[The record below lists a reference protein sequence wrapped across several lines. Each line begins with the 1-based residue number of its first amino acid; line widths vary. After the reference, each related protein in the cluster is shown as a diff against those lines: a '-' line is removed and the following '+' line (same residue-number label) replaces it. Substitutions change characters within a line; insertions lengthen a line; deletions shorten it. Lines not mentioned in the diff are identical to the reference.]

1 MERKRRPSWISLDFS
16 YEIHHFSEEVSKN
29 DLKIVHVFGK
39 TYGWSRDETCALPL
53 RHRNAL
59 VNLIIED
66 NKNEEKAIEEAK
78 NKSKG
83 RRK

>member
-1 MERKRRPSWISLDFS
+1 MC
-16 YEIHHFSEEVSKN
+16 KN

-39 TYGWSRDETCALPL
+39 TYGWSRDETLALPL
-53 RHRNAL
+53 RLRESL

-66 NKNEEKAIEEAK
+66 NKNEEKAIEDAK
-78 NKSKG
+78 NKTKG